1 MPTGKGFTPIIGLA
15 VVVALAMAAVFGAM
29 SLTNPA
35 FAAVG
40 APADAELAE
49 RTFSPQQ
56 SLGTVEVYEGATL
69 DDIDLRP
76 HLTEAQ
82 IDGVTSIGVSGHDTA
97 IATVIGIVNRSAVAV
112 RVTGVADSNT
122 ATDTTSALVTVN
134 IGEGATD
141 PDVLFVVS
149 ISVLEATGAMVVENS
164 VIPLQLV
171 EASSD
176 GATTA
181 SPALDDARP
190 KVVDVTSFFMDG
202 MGNGGPNLDGGI
214 VNYTAT
220 SNPGSILGTIDDSA
234 TGMLSLKADDSAA
247 VGQSTEVTVTA
258 QDDHDALT
266 DPTHTFTV
274 ILVAAGALGPG
285 GPGSTGVGIGTF
297 TPDSSDPGDGSLY
310 TFVFPIDREFNGGLY
325 SLTLKLEQFDLPSSI
340 STSSIALEVQ
350 DAGEDVAA
358 ATGVTTPDDNL
369 ELERTG
375 TNADEK
381 YTFNPATVTV
391 DGKEIILTIPDVRP
405 EADVTKK
412 SFSAKSE
419 FRVLIYQSAGV
430 SNPTEANTY
439 GGAEPNDD
447 REIFATFG
455 DSGVA
460 KVFFSSMMVPRIV
473 EIDPEDGGLG
483 ETVTVTGKGFKDGTT
498 LTVFLDQNR
507 NGNLE
512 LDEDELCVAL
522 KIGKDDIGSC
532 EFEVTHPTFEGGPA
546 DDQMNYINAVDGRN
560 GYVNKKDG
568 DYFDL
573 PKFELG
579 ASISATPKGG
589 SPGEIILIQLLDFPK
604 NRAVTDVLIANRAL
618 DRDSY
623 SATTDSTGAVNFPIT
638 IPNWVKAG
646 TQQLKV
652 EAGGEDG
659 SQNIDL
665 LGPQINV
672 TPKSVLA
679 NQRVSLVGTGFSP
692 GAVIANDT
700 DSLEGSDKPV
710 VTIGG
715 KEIVGTRIND
725 SDPVRVDNGGNWSAS
740 VDLPLAEATTA
751 EGERAIR
758 ITDSRG
764 RSGVAL
770 VNIPAREVTV
780 TPENGRVGTI
790 AVIRGSGFPS
800 KNDEGSSFNVQIV
813 YDASNGNTTTVSAT
827 PDASGRFETQLRI
840 PTTAAIPSNN
850 SIKVSFK
857 DEALVDVVTTV
868 AHDVPEGIITLSETS
883 GGPGSFVTVNGE
895 GFKSFVPI
903 SLVKIG
909 TLDITPAPKPATDG
923 NGMLSF
929 SVTIPGLDV
938 GIQTIEVHVGRT
950 TSSTGFT
957 VTESGVNPGDIKEV
971 AVGLEPL
978 GDNFVSVWHFNN
990 DTKMWSFYTPALE
1003 EGNSLTHLIT
1013 GETYLIRVK
1022 STVEVIL
1029 NNDTRN
1035 LTCVGDNCWNQLVW

>member
-1 MPTGKGFTPIIGLA
+1 MAKRFTPIIGLA
-15 VVVALAMAAVFGAM
+15 VVVALAMVAVFGAM
-29 SLTNPA
+29 SLANPA
-35 FAAVG
+35 MAGEHITPTNV
-40 APADAELAE
+40 
-49 RTFSPQQ
+49 Q
-56 SLGTVEVYEGATL
+56 VAT
-69 DDIDLRP
+69 
-76 HLTEAQ
+76 
-82 IDGVTSIGVSGHDTA
+82 
-97 IATVIGIVNRSAVAV
+97 
-112 RVTGVADSNT
+112 
-122 ATDTTSALVTVN
+122 
-134 IGEGATD
+134 
-141 PDVLFVVS
+141 
-149 ISVLEATGAMVVENS
+149 
-164 VIPLQLV
+164 
-171 EASSD
+171 SSD
-176 GATTA
+176 GDVVSSSDGSPLTA
-181 SPALDDARP
+181 GTAYQF
-190 KVVDVTSFFMDG
+190 DVTFDLASDASYTYSAGDTLEVKTAGVQLPSSFDDEDVRIWVASTRAGEGPVDDSRIVRLPGDNVEVSGDTVTITLMDLTDKA
-202 MGNGGPNLDGGI
+202 NFGGDFEIEGAETQFVHIRFTEAAEVKTATAPEATVGDGETVGATATKEFFWSVEDVAATADGGI
-214 VNYTAT
+214 FLSAKLIAAAPTA
-220 SNPGSILGTIDDSA
+220 D
-234 TGMLSLKADDSAA
+234 GMLDPA
-247 VGQSTEVTVTA
+247 VA
-258 QDDHDALT
+258 
-266 DPTHTFTV
+266 
-274 ILVAAGALGPG
+274 
-285 GPGSTGVGIGTF
+285 
-297 TPDSSDPGDGSLY
+297 DPGDTELL
-310 TFVFPIDREFNGGLY
+310 TFDFAIDSNFNGGLY
-325 SLTLKLEQFDLPSSI
+325 AMTIKLEQFGVPSSI
-340 STSSIALEVQ
+340 STSWIAIEAI
-350 DAGEDVAA
+350 DAGDNNVIN
-358 ATGVTTPDDNL
+358 PDD
-369 ELERTG
+369 TG
-375 TNADEK
+375 DDEDEDF
-381 YTFNPATVTV
+381 TFNPATVTV
-391 DGKEIILTIPDVRP
+391 DGKEIIMTIPDVDP
-405 EADVTKK
+405 EADRIKK
-412 SFSAKSE
+412 SFVSGSTFK
-419 FRVLIYQSAGV
+419 VLIYQSAGITA
-430 SNPTEANTY
+430 PTEANTY
-439 GGAEPNDD
+439 GGAEPHDD

-455 DSGVA
+455 DSGATRVN
-460 KVFFSSMMVPRIV
+460 FSEMMVPRII

-498 LTVFLDQNR
+498 LTVFLDRNR

-512 LDEDELCVAL
+512 LNEDELCVAA

-532 EFEVTHPTFEGGPA
+532 EFEVTHPTFVGGPA
-546 DDQMNYINAVDGRN
+546 DDQTNYINAVDGRD
-560 GYVNKKDG
+560 GYVNKDDDG
-568 DYFDL
+568 KFDL
-573 PKFELG
+573 PMYELG
-579 ASISATPKGG
+579 ASINATPKGG

-604 NRAVTDVLIANRAL
+604 NSSVIDVKIANRSLKSTA
-618 DRDSY
+618 Y
-623 SATTDSTGAVNFPIT
+623 SATTDDTGAVNFPIT

-652 EAGGEDG
+652 YAGGENG

-665 LGPQINV
+665 VGPQIQV
-672 TPKSVLA
+672 TPTSVLA

-700 DSLEGSDKPV
+700 DSLEDSDKPV

-790 AVIRGSGFPS
+790 AVIRGNGFPS

-857 DEALVDVVTTV
+857 DEAQVDVVTTV
-868 AHDVPEGIITLSETS
+868 THDVPEGIITLSETS
-883 GGPGSFVTVNGE
+883 GGPGSQITVNGE

-923 NGMLSF
+923 NGMMSF
-929 SVTIPGLDV
+929 GVTIPGLDV